1 MFEHNAKDKIYEN
14 EDGTFFIGLVRKKT
28 YATYEEAVD
37 TVCERKVLQEIMGHK
52 TIAITMQVYN
62 HVFRGTRRSRNATNF
77 ISISGMI
84 FNPILTQFITQ
95 LE

>member
-52 TIAITMQVYN
+52 T
-62 HVFRGTRRSRNATNF
+62 
-77 ISISGMI
+77 SI
-84 FNPILTQFITQ
+84 
-95 LE
+95 

>member
-28 YATYEEAVD
+28 YATYEEAEERTIQMWEVY

-52 TIAITMQVYN
+52 TIAITMQLYN
-62 HVFRGTRRSRNATNF
+62 HVLEGRAEAEMQR
-77 ISISGMI
+77 ISSA
-84 FNPILTQFITQ
+84 LVV
-95 LE
+95 

>member
-62 HVFRGTRRSRNATNF
+62 HVLEGRAEAE
-77 ISISGMI
+77 MI

>member
-62 HVFRGTRRSRNATNF
+62 HALFERKQSEVARIPSA
-77 ISISGMI
+77 
-84 FNPILTQFITQ
+84 LAV
-95 LE
+95 

>member
-37 TVCERKVLQEIMGHK
+37 TVCEWKVLQEIMGHK

-62 HVFRGTRRSRNATNF
+62 HVLEGRAEAEMQR
-77 ISISGMI
+77 ISSALVVW
-84 FNPILTQFITQ
+84 FLTQF
-95 LE
+95 

>member
-62 HVFRGTRRSRNATNF
+62 HGLFER
-77 ISISGMI
+77 
-84 FNPILTQFITQ
+84 TQKAIEG
-95 LE
+95 LEEVIKLA